1 MFTGIGVYL
10 QDWCVL
16 FTGLE
21 NICTAR
27 ECEGQ
32 RRSCTTGQRP
42 THRSLLPSDCLYLS
56 VSLSLSASVCLS
68 LSLSASLYLCLSLS
82 LSASLCV
89 PLCLSLPRCVC
100 LSAQIPHP
108 VCLSA
113 SACIRC
119 QPLCLCHIISALM
132 AFQQVRDIFCMSA
145 PCSLHSAVHVNEC
158 VLQRASSDVL
168 RKSKP
173 VLAPRNSKRVNS

>member
-1 MFTGIGVYL
+1 VCLQGLVCIYRIGVCCL
-10 QDWCVL
+10 QGWNTSVQPANVRGNGAVAQL
-16 FTGLE
+16 GNAQRTGHYYPL
-21 NICTAR
+21 TA
-27 ECEGQ
+27 
-32 RRSCTTGQRP
+32 ST
-42 THRSLLPSDCLYLS
+42 SLSLCLSLPLS
-56 VSLSLSASVCLS
+56 VSLCLS
-68 LSLSASLYLCLSLS
+68 LLLSTSAS
-82 LSASLCV
+82 
-89 PLCLSLPRCVC
+89 LCLSLPRCVC

-173 VLAPRNSKRVNS
+173 VLAPRNSKRVSS